1 MCRHDGICYS
11 YYLHDMF
18 ITLLHYPVNDEIR
31 AADKSNQISELC
43 YRLIKGDQGYLS
55 ESVFWHLSS
64 LHVI

>member
-18 ITLLHYPVNDEIR
+18 ITLLHYPVSDEIR

-43 YRLIKGDQGYLS
+43 YSY
-55 ESVFWHLSS
+55 
-64 LHVI
+64 